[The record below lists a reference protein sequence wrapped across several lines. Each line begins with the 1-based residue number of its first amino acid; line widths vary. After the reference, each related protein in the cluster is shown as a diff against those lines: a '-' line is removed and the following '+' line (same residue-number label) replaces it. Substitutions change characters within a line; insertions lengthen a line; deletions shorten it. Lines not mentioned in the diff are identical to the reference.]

1 MAEEMTYV
9 ALKALT
15 IGGER
20 REPGDLVP
28 EAMTWNNV
36 SAYISTG
43 RIAAVPKSSVDPDSL
58 RTAEQRYQQD
68 VEAAHKRARVQQA
81 PAGVGDE
88 DDLEDEYTYDEL
100 YEQAQDADIEGRSDM
115 DKSELAEALAA
126 QGNEDE
132 QSKNETE
139 PVKGE
144 TSEDDPLAEYH
155 TGQGWYEVPGS
166 DKKMRRNE
174 AMEFLTSPEGEEE

>member
-20 REPGDLVP
+20 REPGELVP
-28 EAMTWNNV
+28 EAETWHNV

-43 RIAAVPKSSVDPDSL
+43 SITPVPKHSVNPDSL
-58 RTAEQRYQQD
+58 RKAEQRHQSD
-68 VEAAHKRARVQQA
+68 IDAAHKRARMQQA

-88 DDLEDEYTYDEL
+88 DDLEDRYTYDEL
-100 YEQAQDADIEGRSDM
+100 YEMAQDVDVEGRSDM
-115 DKSELAEALAA
+115 DKAELAEALAA
-126 QGNEDE
+126 QGGEDE
-132 QSKNETE
+132 QSRNETE
-139 PVKGE
+139 PVPGE

-166 DKKMRRNE
+166 EKKMRRTE